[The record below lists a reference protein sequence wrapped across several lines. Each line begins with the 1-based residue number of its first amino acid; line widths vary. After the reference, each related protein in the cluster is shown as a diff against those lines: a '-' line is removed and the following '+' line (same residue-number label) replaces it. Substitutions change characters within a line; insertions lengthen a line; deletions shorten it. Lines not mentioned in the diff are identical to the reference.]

1 MMPLTTAAPE
11 TAEAAER
18 SEAAAPAPTPRPD
31 DLTFTPVDPDADA
44 QTLAAW
50 LTHPAAAFWQMGHLS
65 LDQVRD
71 YLTVLSDDDAQDG
84 WIIREQG
91 VPLAYAETYDPA
103 RVLLDEVFAA
113 VDGDLGMHLLVAPP
127 PRDPAA
133 RRPGLTSAI
142 MRAVVDHCL
151 ETLGAARIVVEPDV
165 DNAAVAAKNAAVGFE
180 VLREIDLPGKRA
192 ALSVLDAERARAVRA
207 QGAEPAGAAS
217 QVPHLR
223 PEHLAP
229 GQRHL
234 VAKALAEFSHERL
247 IAPEPDGA
255 AERWVLD
262 TGKSR
267 WRFAARRYAL
277 HHWAVEAS
285 SLVREDAEGAELP
298 LDVQQLVVELHRTLG
313 IPDDLLGTYLEELA
327 STLASAA
334 YKHHRGGPSAA
345 QLARGRTDVDVAADF
360 QQTDAAMTEGHPS
373 FVATNGRIGFGLDEF
388 GAYAPEA
395 GRTFRHVWLAA
406 RREHTLLSTAA
417 GLGQEAHYA
426 AELDAETRERF
437 VARLTALGLA
447 PQDYLWLPVHPWQ
460 FQHRVAVSFAP
471 ELARR
476 DLVVLG
482 EGGDE
487 HQPQQS
493 IRTGFSRT
501 APERSYVKTALSIQ
515 NMGFLRG
522 LSPAYMR
529 ATPAV
534 NDWVAAQVRGDA
546 FLRGAGFEVL
556 REHAAIGFT
565 GDAYHRAEPS
575 SDQQKMLAA
584 LWRES
589 PLPLLPDGQRLMTLA
604 ALLHRD
610 DAGEAVA
617 AALIEHSGLAAD
629 EWLAELLRAYLLP
642 VVHCLEVHELAF
654 MPHGENLILRLQDG
668 RVVGAFMKDIGE
680 EAAVIG
686 ERALDEEI
694 ERIRHVVD
702 DAEAAQVIFTDVFDG
717 VLRHL
722 AAILVGDGV
731 LDEESFWGAVSAVLA
746 EHERLDLRRRR
757 RLDLRVADAVHHCL
771 NRLQLRNTRQMVDL
785 QDASGSMIRAGRLE
799 NPVGG

>member
-1 MMPLTTAAPE
+1 MMPLTTAVP
-11 TAEAAER
+11 EAAER
-18 SEAAAPAPTPRPD
+18 SEGAAPAPTPRPEE
-31 DLTFTPVDPDADA
+31 LTFTPVEPDADA
-44 QTLAAW
+44 ATVTAW
-50 LTHPAAAFWQMGHLS
+50 LAHPASVFWQMGHLS
-65 LDQVRD
+65 VDQVRD
-71 YLTVLSDDDAQDG
+71 HLTELSEDDAQSG
-84 WIIREQG
+84 WVIREHG
-91 VPLAYAETYDPA
+91 EPLAYAETYDPA

-113 VDGDLGMHLLVAPP
+113 REGDIGMHLLVAPP
-127 PRDPAA
+127 PAGSGA

-142 MRAVVDHCL
+142 MRAVVDHCFQA
-151 ETLGAARIVVEPDV
+151 LGARRIVVEPDV
-165 DNAAVAAKNAAVGFE
+165 GNAAVAAKNAEVGFE
-180 VLREIDLPGKRA
+180 VLREVDLPGKRA

-207 QGAEPAGAAS
+207 QGPEPAGAAA

-223 PEHLAP
+223 PEHLESA
-229 GQRHL
+229 QRHL

-247 IAPEPDGA
+247 IVPEPDGA

-262 TGKSR
+262 TVASR
-267 WRFAARRYAL
+267 WRFAARRFAL
-277 HHWAVEAS
+277 HHWAVDES
-285 SLVREDAEGAELP
+285 SLVREDAEGADLP
-298 LDVQQLVVELHRTLG
+298 LDAQQLVIELHQALE

-360 QQTDAAMTEGHPS
+360 QQTEAVMTEGHPS
-373 FVATNGRIGFGLDEF
+373 FVATNGRIGFGLEEF
-388 GAYAPEA
+388 GAYAPET

-406 RREHTLLSTAA
+406 RREHTLLSTAE
-417 GLGQEAHYA
+417 GLGEEAHYA

-437 VARLTALGLA
+437 VARLAALGLD
-447 PQDYLWLPVHPWQ
+447 PRDYLWLPVHPWQ

-534 NDWVAAQVRGDA
+534 NDWVAAEVRGDA

-565 GDAYHRAEPS
+565 GDAYHRSPVG

-589 PLPLLPDGQRLMTLA
+589 PLPQLPAGQRLMTLA

-610 DAGEAVA
+610 DAGASAA
-617 AALIEHSGLAAD
+617 AALIARSGLTAAD
-629 EWLAELLRAYLLP
+629 WLAELLRAYLLP

-654 MPHGENLILRLQDG
+654 MPHGENLILRLDAG

-680 EAAVIG
+680 EAAVVG
-686 ERALDEEI
+686 HRELPAEI

-722 AAILVGDGV
+722 AALLAVDGV
-731 LDEESFWGAVSAVLA
+731 LEEEGFWATVSAVLA
-746 EHERLDLRRRR
+746 EHEGLDLRRRR
-757 RLDLRVADAVHHCL
+757 RLDLRVPDFVHHCL

-799 NPVGG
+799 NPVAG